1 MQATC
6 FTICT
11 LALAIAVSPLHAQES
26 VSVSPVLWKPPE
38 CSHNK
43 LGSVAIEAGKRV
55 YGHTKDFAVVVSY
68 ADAFA
73 KLAAAAEAEGGNA
86 VVIRWHQATYF
97 TRSGKRSRKPVH
109 LQLRGAAIRIEE
121 DAVGCDLAVVDPE
134 EFANRAKRG
143 DPMTVDPGDA
153 YPD

>member
-1 MQATC
+1 MQATW
-6 FTICT
+6 FTTCT
-11 LALAIAVSPLHAQES
+11 LILAIAASPLHAQE
-26 VSVSPVLWKPPE
+26 SVSPVLWKPPE

-97 TRSGKRSRKPVH
+97 TRSGQRSRKPVH
-109 LQLRGAAIRIEE
+109 LQLRGAAIRIED
-121 DAVGCDLAVVDPE
+121 DARSCDLTVVDPE

-143 DPMTVDPGDA
+143 DPLTVDPGDA
-153 YPD
+153 YSD